1 MTFSRS
7 KSTNLTPHPSI
18 AVFLCALIFNLSP
31 SDTFSAPNSLIP
43 EEMIGSLS
51 KNSTAGIAPVSL
63 TTLESSLAIDPR
75 VIRVM
80 EAFDDDRPDRVHVPR
95 AYAVK
100 MANMM
105 KTRFF
110 SELKSAMASLK
121 TRGCQPSF
129 RMDFLPSGFSKIS
142 TASFS
147 PAEQEL
153 IDRFESGFIRIERVN
168 CFEAN
173 FPKLP
178 AMAEF
183 LKPEFRQKTADMI
196 RDTRFAGPAIC
207 EHVYHFGAGHTEYCY
222 EPKFYRDGATIFNHS
237 WIIQTTQPPKMD
249 LPTSFREMTITMVDT
264 PKGAALHTLV
274 YARIGVVPRLFRG
287 LVRSG
292 FEDATSKQMDELNLR
307 MGRLAP

>member
-1 MTFSRS
+1 LR
-7 KSTNLTPHPSI
+7 LPI
-18 AVFLCALIFNLSP
+18 AVFSMVLVFSVLP
-31 SDTFSAPNSLIP
+31 SDTPAAPNSLIP

-51 KNSTAGIAPVSL
+51 KNSTAGITPVSL
-63 TTLESSLAIDPR
+63 ATLESSLAIDPR

-95 AYAVK
+95 GYALK

-121 TRGCQPSF
+121 TRECQPSF
-129 RMDFLPSGFSKIS
+129 RLDFLPSGFSKIS

-222 EPKFYRDGATIFNHS
+222 EPKFYRDGTSVFNHS
-237 WIIQTTQPPKMD
+237 WIVQTTQPPKMD
-249 LPTSFREMTITMVDT
+249 LPTSFREMTFSLVDT
-264 PKGAALHTLV
+264 PKGTALHTLV
-274 YARIGVVPRLFRG
+274 YARIGIVPRLFRG

-292 FEDATSKQMDELNLR
+292 FEDATSKQMDELELR
-307 MGRLAP
+307 MGRLVP